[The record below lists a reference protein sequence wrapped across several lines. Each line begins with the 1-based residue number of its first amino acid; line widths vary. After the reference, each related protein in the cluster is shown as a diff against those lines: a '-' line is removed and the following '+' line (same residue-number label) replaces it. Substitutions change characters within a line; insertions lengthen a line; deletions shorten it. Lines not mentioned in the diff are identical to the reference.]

1 MCEACGTA
9 SANIASASIDVQHG
23 VNGVADEERPRSFR
37 ISPAANPARG
47 ATAFTLEMMRDG
59 IVNVQMFSADG
70 RRVADVASAWMPAG
84 RHSLRWGALDRSGR
98 ALPPGVYLVR
108 AKWGSRVALSRL
120 VLLP

>member
-1 MCEACGTA
+1 M
-9 SANIASASIDVQHG
+9 QHG

-47 ATAFTLEMMRDG
+47 ATAFALEMMRDG

-108 AKWGSRVALSRL
+108 ARHVTGSGTLRV
-120 VLLP
+120 VLLR